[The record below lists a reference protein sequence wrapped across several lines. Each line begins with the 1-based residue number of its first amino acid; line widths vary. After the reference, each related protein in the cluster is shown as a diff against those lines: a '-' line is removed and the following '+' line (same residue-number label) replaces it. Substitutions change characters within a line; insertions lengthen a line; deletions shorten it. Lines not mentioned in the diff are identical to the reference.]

1 MTKSENK
8 LIWMVKTLKSG
19 DLREFFW
26 GMHATRPKPEKNSRC
41 ARKSPHIKVF
51 IQISLFALLV
61 IQIRDIH

>member
-26 GMHATRPKPEKNSRC
+26 GMHATRPKPEKNSHC
-41 ARKSPHIKVF
+41 EGKSAHFKVLTKSVCLHF
-51 IQISLFALLV
+51 KSFK
-61 IQIRDIH
+61 